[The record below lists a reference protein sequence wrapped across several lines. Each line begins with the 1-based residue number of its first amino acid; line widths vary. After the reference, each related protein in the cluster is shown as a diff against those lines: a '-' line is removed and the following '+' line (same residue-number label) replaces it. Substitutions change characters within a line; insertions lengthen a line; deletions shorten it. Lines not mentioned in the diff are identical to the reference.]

1 LANILEN
8 NFLQYL
14 PNLSPSGNRDY
25 CVDMLKARWLLPV
38 FAESYLLLRVN
49 QAKDLIAVRVWNA
62 TAKSLKVAL
71 QTRALRRVN
80 SVILE

>member
-1 LANILEN
+1 LSILLVVGISQNDKNLLLKILPKLLANILEN

-25 CVDMLKARWLLPV
+25 CVDMLKERWLLPV

-49 QAKDLIAVRVWNA
+49 QAKDLIAVRV
-62 TAKSLKVAL
+62 
-71 QTRALRRVN
+71 
-80 SVILE
+80 